1 MLSFELKDTQYW
13 KDHFDF
19 HVYEQREGKI
29 VGTGRTLKLRKQDTG
44 DINQDSMD
52 DFMDAIELK
61 NSWVQVTKKRI

>member
-1 MLSFELKDTQYW
+1 MSSG
-13 KDHFDF
+13 
-19 HVYEQREGKI
+19 EGKI